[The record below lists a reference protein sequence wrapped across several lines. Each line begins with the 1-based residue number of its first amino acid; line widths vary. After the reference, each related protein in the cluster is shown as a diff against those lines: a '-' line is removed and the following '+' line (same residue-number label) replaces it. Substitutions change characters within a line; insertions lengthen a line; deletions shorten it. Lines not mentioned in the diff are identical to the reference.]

1 MANHFKKNN
10 FKISWLGTNEGMEND
25 LVDKKEIQ
33 FTQINMLSFRG
44 KGIRRWLK
52 LPCVLTYATYQA
64 IKVIKKWN
72 PSVILVMGG
81 YISVPVAIGA
91 KILGVHL
98 IIHEQNAL
106 VGLSNKVMNTISNI
120 SFSGLKSNIKS
131 MHEIGNPIREEL
143 YKINNP
149 SKRLSGRKGPLRILV
164 LGGSLGA
171 QQFNNNLPKIF
182 SAVSEMKAITIIHQS
197 GDKHYDQLVKNY
209 APFNLKVEIK
219 KFIHDMKNKYEWADL
234 IIARS
239 GALTVSEICEV
250 GIASILLPYPYAVDN
265 HQLFNARIIKNKRGG
280 FIVSEENMKMELK
293 SILSNITR
301 DKCLIMATNVKN
313 KKRQNAAKDIFNYCI
328 KNICP

>member
-1 MANHFKKNN
+1 
-10 FKISWLGTNEGMEND
+10 MENS
-25 LVDKKEIQ
+25 LLNKKEIR
-33 FTQINMLSFRG
+33 FNQINMQGFRG
-44 KGIRRWLK
+44 KGIKRWLK
-52 LPCVLTYATYQA
+52 LPFVLTYATYQA
-64 IKVIKKWN
+64 IKAIKKCN
-72 PSVILVMGG
+72 PSVVLVMGG

-106 VGLSNKVMNTISNI
+106 VGLSNKVMNIISNI
-120 SFSGLKSNIKS
+120 SFSGLKTDIKS

-171 QQFNNNLPKIF
+171 QQLNNHLPKIF
-182 SAVSEMKAITIIHQS
+182 DAVSQKKAITIIHQS
-197 GDKHYDQLVKNY
+197 GDKHHDELVKNY
-209 APFNLKVEIK
+209 ACFNLKVEIK
-219 KFIHDMKNKYEWADL
+219 RFIHDMDKKYEWADL
-234 IIARS
+234 VIARS

-265 HQLFNARIIKNKRGG
+265 HQLFNAKIIKNKRGG
-280 FIVSEENMKMELK
+280 FIIFQENMMMELK
-293 SILSNITR
+293 SILNNITR
-301 DKCLIMATNVKN
+301 QECLIMALSVKN

-328 KNICP
+328 KNIRP

>member
-1 MANHFKKNN
+1 
-10 FKISWLGTNEGMEND
+10 MENH
-25 LVDKKEIQ
+25 LVNKNEIQ
-33 FTQINMLSFRG
+33 FTQINMQSFRG
-44 KGIRRWLK
+44 KGIRRWVK
-52 LPCVLTYATYQA
+52 LPFILTYATYQA

-106 VGLSNKVMNTISNI
+106 VGLSNKVMNIISNI
-120 SFSGLKSNIKS
+120 SFSGLKSNLKS

-143 YKINNP
+143 YKIKIP
-149 SKRLSGRKGPLRILV
+149 SKRFFGRKGPLRILV

-182 SAVSEMKAITIIHQS
+182 SVVSEMKAITIIHQS
-197 GDKHYDQLVKNY
+197 GDNHYNQLVKNY
-209 APFNLKVEIK
+209 ATFNLKVEIK
-219 KFIHDMKNKYEWADL
+219 KFIHDMEKKYEWADL
-234 IIARS
+234 VIARS

-265 HQLFNARIIKNKRGG
+265 HQLFNAKIIKNKRGG
-280 FIVSEENMKMELK
+280 FIVLQENMVMELK
-293 SILSNITR
+293 SILNNITR
-301 DKCLIMATNVKN
+301 EECLVMATNVKN
-313 KKRQNAAKDIFNYCI
+313 KKRQNAAEDIFNYCI
-328 KNICP
+328 ESIRP